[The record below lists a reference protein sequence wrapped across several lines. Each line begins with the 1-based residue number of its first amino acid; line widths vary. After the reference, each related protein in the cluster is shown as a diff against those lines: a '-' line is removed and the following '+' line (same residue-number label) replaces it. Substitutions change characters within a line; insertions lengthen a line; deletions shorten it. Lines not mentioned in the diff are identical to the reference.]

1 MITDTDFADDIA
13 LISEEISEAQVLL
26 QRVET
31 EAKRVGLQINAKKIE
46 AMVYNQ
52 DDTIPIKTND
62 GINIKKVDNFKYLG
76 GWMMSTVKDFEIR
89 KALAWTAC
97 HKLKKIWT
105 SNLSRKL
112 KVRLFLATVESV
124 LLYGSETWTVSKTY
138 KEIRWLLHQDVAYCP
153 KCFLETKITE

>member
-1 MITDTDFADDIA
+1 M
-13 LISEEISEAQVLL
+13 LL

-31 EAKRVGLQINAKKIE
+31 EAKRVGLQINAKKTE

-76 GWMMSTVKDFEIR
+76 GWMMSTEKDFEIR

-124 LLYGSETWTVSKTY
+124 W
-138 KEIRWLLHQDVAYCP
+138 Q
-153 KCFLETKITE
+153 